1 MTFYDRGVKRDGPP
15 IPGGHRP
22 ITTAEGDAEFD
33 RRMAERR
40 FTDSRTAQKPLG
52 RSMARPEP
60 YTGGLGSSSLLA
72 NPGSPGRSRGHGA
85 GQRWQA

>member
-1 MTFYDRGVKRDGPP
+1 MTHDYDRGVKRDGPP

-22 ITTAEGDAEFD
+22 ITTADGDVEFD
-33 RRMAERR
+33 VAIGERR
-40 FTDSRTAQKPLG
+40 FQDMAVKPLG

>member
-40 FTDSRTAQKPLG
+40 FTDSRVAQKPLG
-52 RSMARPEP
+52 GHLQRPEP
-60 YTGGLGSSSLLA
+60 IPVPGSGSSLSGPTGGA
-72 NPGSPGRSRGHGA
+72 NGRQRGTGA
-85 GQRWQA
+85 GGRWG

>member
-33 RRMAERR
+33 AAIGERR
-40 FTDSRTAQKPLG
+40 FQDAHPSRPGG
-52 RSMARPEP
+52 RIARPEP
-60 YTGGLGSSSLLA
+60 IAVVGAGSSINA
-72 NPGSPGRSRGHGA
+72 PQGTAGRQRGTGA
-85 GQRWQA
+85 GARFG